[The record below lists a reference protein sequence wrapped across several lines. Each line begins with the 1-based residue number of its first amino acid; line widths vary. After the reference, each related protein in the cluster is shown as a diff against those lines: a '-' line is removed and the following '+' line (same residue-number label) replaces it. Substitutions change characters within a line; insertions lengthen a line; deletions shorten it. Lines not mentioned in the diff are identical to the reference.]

1 MKPLLDLTD
10 VNYTYQTAEGE
21 TPAVKNL
28 SFRVFPDHFLGIIG
42 PSGCGKSTIL
52 SLIAGLIQPNS
63 GKIAVSAEIGYMLQ
77 KDHLLDWLS
86 IKDNIILGPRIHHK
100 LTLEKES
107 WADKMLEEYG
117 LAPFADANPSQLSG
131 GMRQRAALIRTSFLP
146 VFFFWMNPFQPS
158 IIRQDLR
165 FPTTFTGF
173 FALST

>member
-86 IKDNIILGPRIHHK
+86 IKDNITLGPRIHHMV
-100 LTLEKES
+100 LPLSQMPDPVNYPAVCVRE
-107 WADKMLEEYG
+107 
-117 LAPFADANPSQLSG
+117 PPSSG
-131 GMRQRAALIRTSFLP
+131 HWPFLP

-165 FPTTFTGF
+165 FPTTFTRF

>member
-86 IKDNIILGPRIHHK
+86 IKDNITLGPRIHHNDPAVCVR
-100 LTLEKES
+100 E
-107 WADKMLEEYG
+107 
-117 LAPFADANPSQLSG
+117 PPSSG
-131 GMRQRAALIRTSFLP
+131 HWPFLP